1 MRRPAIALPAAADHH
16 LEPRLSSQSPPTRTP
31 EQSVVMS
38 LHAKNNNLRR
48 LWIALGGFLA
58 LSALM
63 YVSIIYKII
72 NYGP

>member
-1 MRRPAIALPAAADHH
+1 MKLARGDLRRTCPAVAARKI
-16 LEPRLSSQSPPTRTP
+16 LIKGSSQTMAEDRKPTMT
-31 EQSVVMS
+31 
-38 LHAKNNNLRR
+38 LRR
-48 LWIALGGFLA
+48 KMALAAFLG

>member
-1 MRRPAIALPAAADHH
+1 MMTRRHKIVLAA
-16 LEPRLSSQSPPTRTP
+16 
-31 EQSVVMS
+31 
-38 LHAKNNNLRR
+38 
-48 LWIALGGFLA
+48 FLA

>member
-1 MRRPAIALPAAADHH
+1 M
-16 LEPRLSSQSPPTRTP
+16 STTRTQKKP
-31 EQSVVMS
+31 S
-38 LHAKNNNLRR
+38 R
-48 LWIALGGFLA
+48 LWIALAAFLG

>member
-1 MRRPAIALPAAADHH
+1 M
-16 LEPRLSSQSPPTRTP
+16 
-31 EQSVVMS
+31 EQSNAMPMNAAKSSRRS
-38 LHAKNNNLRR
+38 LWL
-48 LWIALGGFLA
+48 ALAAFLG